1 MALYGALV
9 ISSVDNFIRPW
20 AIARGANLP
29 LLLTQKTR
37 GGDEFLLPNER
48 LLQTAFS
55 SADNLR
61 QLQLAVSGSPQATSI
76 MERGTIDWL
85 RSKNVVDADG
95 LVDPKKIRQV
105 LDKNKN
111 IVEALPANVQ
121 MKLQDEV
128 KFADD
133 YVKRMGELDMRRVNA
148 KDQELDSLLSRAS
161 TFLGSS
167 RTVPQCSSQGTQTSI
182 RCS

>member
-1 MALYGALV
+1 MLSV
-9 ISSVDNFIRPW
+9 IS
-20 AIARGANLP
+20 
-29 LLLTQKTR
+29 
-37 GGDEFLLPNER
+37 EFLLPNER

-61 QLQLAVSGSPQATSI
+61 QLQLAVSGSPQAASI

-95 LVDPKKIRQV
+95 LIDPKKIRQV

-111 IVEALPANVQ
+111 IVEALPANLQ

-133 YVKRMGELDMRRVNA
+133 YVKRMGEIDMRRVNA
-148 KDQELDSLLSRAS
+148 KDQELDSLLNRKRSRDV
-161 TFLGSS
+161 G
-167 RTVPQCSSQGTQTSI
+167 CSSPL
-182 RCS
+182 CV